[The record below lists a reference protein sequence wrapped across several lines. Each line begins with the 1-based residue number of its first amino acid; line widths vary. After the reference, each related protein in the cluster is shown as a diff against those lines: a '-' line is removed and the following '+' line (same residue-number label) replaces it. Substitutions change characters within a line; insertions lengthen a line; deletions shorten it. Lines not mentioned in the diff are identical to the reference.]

1 MLASIFPFFLRIY
14 TILQPALFF
23 FTLTWS
29 HEHWFISLN
38 MYGRHHSK
46 LFSSPL
52 TGRHIL
58 PAVPGRWVR
67 RRWEPVA
74 WSLGA
79 PLPWRR
85 VPKPPLW
92 LLAAFRQPLATR
104 GPPASPPHVLSLSL
118 SLFLAV
124 AAAAPL
130 PLCTRLAGEASST
143 SFWHQLLLL
152 PGTLLILLPIILFK
166 WDCPPLPSES

>member
-1 MLASIFPFFLRIY
+1 
-14 TILQPALFF
+14 
-23 FTLTWS
+23 
-29 HEHWFISLN
+29 

-58 PAVPGRWVR
+58 PAVPGLWVR

-104 GPPASPPHVLSLSL
+104 GPPASPRTSCPCLWVFSSRWLQPLLCPFASAWLAKRPPHLSDTSF
-118 SLFLAV
+118 SSFLV
-124 AAAAPL
+124 PFSSCCQSSSSNGTVPHCPLNLKFPWL
-130 PLCTRLAGEASST
+130 PLTPVGSLTA
-143 SFWHQLLLL
+143 
-152 PGTLLILLPIILFK
+152 
-166 WDCPPLPSES
+166 